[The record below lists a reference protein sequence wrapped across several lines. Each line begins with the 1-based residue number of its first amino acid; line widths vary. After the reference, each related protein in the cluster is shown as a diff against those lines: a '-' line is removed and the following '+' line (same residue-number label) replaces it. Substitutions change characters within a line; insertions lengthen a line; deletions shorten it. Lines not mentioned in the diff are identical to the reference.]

1 MFRNMILFALV
12 ACGGCVR
19 YFKVT
24 EPNGTHDYYTTRVE
38 DQPGGAIKF
47 NDMRTNSRITLQ
59 SSEVKEIKKAD
70 LPPDI
75 QPK

>member
-1 MFRNMILFALV
+1 MLQKTWLLILI
-12 ACGGCVR
+12 ACSGCAR
-19 YFKVT
+19 YYKVT
-24 EPNGTHDYYTTRVE
+24 EPNGSHEYYTTRVE

-59 SSEVKEIKKAD
+59 SSEVKEIKPAD
-70 LPPDI
+70 LPPDL